1 MGVNWLGVN
10 WLGVNWLGVNS
21 LEVNWWGVNWLGVN
35 WWGVNW
41 WGVNWL
47 GRESIDKVL
56 MDWESIHGGGGQF
69 NLVWSIEME
78 SNDGKPINGYDIGE
92 E

>member
-1 MGVNWLGVN
+1 M
-10 WLGVNWLGVNS
+10 
-21 LEVNWWGVNWLGVN
+21 
-35 WWGVNW
+35 
-41 WGVNWL
+41 
-47 GRESIDKVL
+47 
-56 MDWESIHGGGGQF
+56 GGQF